1 MESSSREA
9 PSWLQK
15 GRDWLEAMRL
25 SVAATSPAAAAR
37 GVTVETERSQ
47 GRGWRGCRRRRR
59 RRRRG
64 GGGEGG
70 KRRGS
75 WRLDARC
82 RWAVLRRRSTG
93 RSRDTLHTVSSSDV
107 QFLRAGTPAPWR

>member
-37 GVTVETERSQ
+37 GVTVETEQSQ
-47 GRGWRGCRRRRR
+47 GARVAGMPAAAATAAA

-64 GGGEGG
+64 QETAGVVAT
-70 KRRGS
+70 RRS
-75 WRLDARC
+75 VSR
-82 RWAVLRRRSTG
+82 AVLRRRSTG
-93 RSRDTLHTVSSSDV
+93 RSRDTRTSSPRATCSS
-107 QFLRAGTPAPWR
+107 LRAGTPAPWR